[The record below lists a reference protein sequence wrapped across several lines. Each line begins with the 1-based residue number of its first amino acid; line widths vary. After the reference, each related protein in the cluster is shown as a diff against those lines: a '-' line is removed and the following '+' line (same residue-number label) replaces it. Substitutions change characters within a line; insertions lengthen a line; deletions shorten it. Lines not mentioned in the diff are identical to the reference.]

1 MKVVL
6 VIEEPNECID
16 CPCYRQT
23 KEDGELFEDC
33 KAMMMP
39 LNWREVTEKP
49 SWCPLKPLPES
60 KEIKPIPKGQTH
72 YQWMKNKHE
81 IIGWNNCLKEIEE

>member
-1 MKVVL
+1 MKAIL

-23 KEDGELFEDC
+23 KEDGGLFEDC

-49 SWCPLKPLPES
+49 SWCPLKPLPNAINERGKWIS
-60 KEIKPIPKGQTH
+60 EE
-72 YQWMKNKHE
+72 YQK
-81 IIGWNNCLKEIEE
+81 GWNAYRENLE